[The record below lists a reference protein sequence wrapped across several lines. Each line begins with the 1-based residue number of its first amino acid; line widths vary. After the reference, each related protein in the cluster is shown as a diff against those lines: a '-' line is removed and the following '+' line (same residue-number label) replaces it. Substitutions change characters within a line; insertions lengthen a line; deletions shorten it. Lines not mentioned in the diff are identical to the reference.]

1 MTLTKTSRAWLVGFF
16 IILATGIAFFGGN
29 QRLAYAETRFS
40 RIESPRS
47 LVPSTFVNDDSL
59 ASQII
64 CRVFTQLNELGDP
77 IPFLDPGGS
86 CPRDPQCSDGI
97 DNDNDGLI
105 DAADPSCHL
114 DFDETNSSSY
124 HPNIDDE
131 SFTPSATQCS
141 DGIDNDSDGFI
152 DENDPNCHTDG
163 DATNSSSYD
172 PSRRNESG
180 SLPACFNG
188 IDDDGDGLVDLNDPG
203 CSSATDND
211 ETDENGGGGNGGTL
225 QCSDGIDNDDDGF
238 TDENDPNC
246 HSDGDATN
254 PDSYN
259 PAGDEDGDLP
269 ACFNGIDDDEDGLT
283 DLDDPGC
290 ENATDDDETDP
301 DTAPQCSDGIDNDED
316 GLTDLDDPGCSS
328 AGDDD
333 ETDPT
338 NGGGN
343 GGAPQ
348 CSDGID
354 NDGDGL
360 IDLDDPGCGGGASDN
375 DETDPSDN
383 GGGGTPSSSS
393 SGGGG
398 VDGTIIGLYGAVGG
412 SSGTILDEPLVACDA
427 YLTEFIKFGN
437 ANNPQQVRRLQLV
450 LRDFEGH
457 DVPVDGVYDQRTLNA
472 VHRFQAKYSSDILT
486 PWGIDQ
492 STGFVYLTTR
502 KKVNEIY
509 CKGTKQF
516 PLTAQERSI
525 IERTKALVDSV
536 VNRQNQNTQDTTTE
550 GTDVPDEQVSDTE
563 VPPASLPD
571 IRDLL
576 DVIGSSDDASS
587 QTASAADAFDDTKAT
602 TTEGDESFWNRFFRV
617 LRRGL
622 SPQE

>member
-141 DGIDNDSDGFI
+141 DGIDNDNDGFI
-152 DENDPNCHTDG
+152 DENDPNCHSDG
-163 DATNSSSYD
+163 DATNPSSYD
-172 PSRRNESG
+172 PSRRTESG

-188 IDDDGDGLVDLNDPG
+188 VDDDGDGLVDLNDPG

-211 ETDENGGGGNGGTL
+211 ETDENGGGGGNQ

-254 PDSYN
+254 EDSYDTN
-259 PAGDEDGDLP
+259 RSEEGDLP
-269 ACFNGIDDDEDGLT
+269 ACFNGIDDDEDGLV

-290 ENATDDDETDP
+290 ASAVDDDETDP
-301 DTAPQCSDGIDNDED
+301 AVAPQCSDGIDNDED

-328 AGDDD
+328 VGDND

-338 NGGGN
+338 NGGG
-343 GGAPQ
+343 GGSPQ

-375 DETDPSDN
+375 SEADPSS
-383 GGGGTPSSSS
+383 GGGNNNPPPS

-398 VDGTIIGLYGAVGG
+398 SGLGGTILGLYGAIGG

-457 DVPVDGVYDQRTLNA
+457 DVPVDGVYDQRTLDA
-472 VHRFQAKYSSDILT
+472 VHRFQAKYASDILT

-516 PLTAQERSI
+516 PLTPQELSI
-525 IERTKALVDSV
+525 IQRTKAIVDSV
-536 VNRQNQNTQDTTTE
+536 VNRGAQGATTTKQDSE
-550 GTDVPDEQVSDTE
+550 TPQEEITGTEA
-563 VPPASLPD
+563 PPASLPN
-571 IRDLL
+571 IKDLL
-576 DVIGSSDDASS
+576 NIIGSSDDTSS
-587 QTASAADAFDDTKAT
+587 QTASVADALDDADAT
-602 TTEGDESFWNRFFRV
+602 TTEDIESFWQRFFRV